1 VTRGSVAAVTKR
13 RSTLIRL
20 IGAILVLL
28 GILWT
33 LQGSGV
39 LGGSSMTGVRGWL
52 VAGVISLIV
61 GIALLWWTV
70 TAARRNGSGTTEPG
84 GPAGL

>member
-1 VTRGSVAAVTKR
+1 VTKR

-20 IGAILVLL
+20 IGVILVLL

-39 LGGSSMTGVRGWL
+39 LGGSSMSGVRGWL
-52 VAGVISLIV
+52 VAGVIALIV

-70 TAARRNGSGTTEPG
+70 TAARRNGPGT
-84 GPAGL
+84 AGSDDL